1 MTHGRGHGHGQS
13 NAMDG
18 NGMIIGGGGGSSS
31 TSGGEIGHS
40 MDNSSSTG
48 KPPPA
53 KQGKRSTS
61 NIKMTDE
68 EKKQLNR
75 DRNRQHARSIRLH
88 KKAYVNKLKEKS
100 CCTVPELAL
109 LFLGLTF
116 GLVFDLVDLD
126 WINNVI
132 NGTNGTDTDGRN
144 SDDNTTLSTDDNDGG
159 VEECEGGRGGG
170 GYNNQ
175 GDDSAGYGG
184 IWGTGYGRRGGGY
197 SGT

>member
-1 MTHGRGHGHGQS
+1 M
-13 NAMDG
+13 
-18 NGMIIGGGGGSSS
+18 
-31 TSGGEIGHS
+31 
-40 MDNSSSTG
+40 
-48 KPPPA
+48 
-53 KQGKRSTS
+53 
-61 NIKMTDE
+61 
-68 EKKQLNR
+68 
-75 DRNRQHARSIRLH
+75 
-88 KKAYVNKLKEKS
+88 NKLKEKS

-144 SDDNTTLSTDDNDGG
+144 SDDGTTLSTDDNDGG